1 MKKLF
6 AFLILLAAL
15 NSCYEDYVVDFDYN
29 GVYFTYQFDVRT
41 LVVGEGMK
49 IEIGAV
55 LSGVMNNTMD
65 RNIFF
70 SVEDTLVKPE
80 ILLAMKGGAN
90 YIKNAV
96 TSVTT
101 LLPLPLDYY
110 ALSDYEKI
118 VIKSG
123 EHSGTIVLKAD
134 SANFLAD
141 VATINANYAIP
152 LYITSCDESID
163 TILESKRYSV
173 IGIKY
178 ENMLF
183 GNYWHGGVTTIK
195 DPGGTPI
202 DTLIYPTAIPAPEN
216 NIWKL
221 TTVAPNT
228 LITNGY
234 SNITTTK
241 GEMRLTLNGNNIIVS
256 SNTGST
262 NIVEPEGTS
271 TFNRAKLLQDRRIY
285 LNYKYVNAAGNTC
298 YAQDTLTFRNRI
310 RDGINEWQDENASH
324 YTK

>member
-6 AFLILLAAL
+6 AFLILTVAL
-15 NSCYEDYVVDFDYN
+15 FSCYDDYVVDFDYN
-29 GVYFTYQFDVRT
+29 GVYFTNLIDVRT

-55 LSGVMNNTMD
+55 LSGVMKNTKD
-65 RNIFF
+65 RNVFF
-70 SVEDTLVKPE
+70 SIEDTLVTPQ

-90 YIKNAV
+90 YIKN
-96 TSVTT
+96 SVTNT
-101 LLPLPLDYY
+101 LLPLPTDYY
-110 ALSDYEKI
+110 TLSDYEKI

-123 EHSGTIVLKAD
+123 EHSGAIVLKAD

-141 VATINANYAIP
+141 AATIMANYAIP

-163 TILESKRYSV
+163 TILESKRYTV

-195 DPGGTPI
+195 DPGGTPV
-202 DTLIYPTAIPAPEN
+202 DTLIYPTAIPSPEN

-241 GEMRLTLNGNNIIVS
+241 GEMRLTLDGNNIIVS

-262 NIVEPEGTS
+262 FIVEPEGTS
-271 TFNRAKLLQDRRIY
+271 AFNRSKLLQDRRIY
-285 LNYKYVNAAGNTC
+285 LNYKYINAAGNTC